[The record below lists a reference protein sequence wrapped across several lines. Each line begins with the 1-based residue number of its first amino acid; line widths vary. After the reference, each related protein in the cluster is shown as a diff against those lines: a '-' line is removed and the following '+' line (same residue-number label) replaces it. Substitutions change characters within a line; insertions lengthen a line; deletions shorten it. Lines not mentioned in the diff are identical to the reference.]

1 MSSTVVSKDGT
12 TIAYDKRGE
21 GPALVLVD
29 GALCGRSQGPMP
41 ALAETLASSFTVY
54 NYDRRGRGDSGD
66 APEYAIE
73 REFEDLDAIFAA
85 VGGSAHLYG
94 TSSGAALALLA
105 TAAGRP
111 VTKLALWEPPYILE
125 GTRKRPPADAPCSC

>member
-29 GALCGRSQGPMP
+29 GALCARSQGPMP

-54 NYDRRGRGDSGD
+54 N
-66 APEYAIE
+66 
-73 REFEDLDAIFAA
+73 
-85 VGGSAHLYG
+85 
-94 TSSGAALALLA
+94 
-105 TAAGRP
+105 
-111 VTKLALWEPPYILE
+111 
-125 GTRKRPPADAPCSC
+125 